1 MFNKAK
7 KMKLNKYGKVT
18 YEDNRIT
25 VHVKERLV
33 YKYASKI
40 FPCDVEEDKDVYFIF
55 DDIYFPANICISGKN
70 ANLIFR
76 NCTFTDGIEVEKAKY
91 IEMENNKYYFFSP
104 ASHNCVDLTANK
116 IEIKENFENEYFA
129 KKFVEAYVNIYLLG
143 NIINIDNSVVCSEF
157 GGHIN
162 IMAENLLLNESVI
175 NAPHVH
181 INADNISAKTSVIKS
196 PKEITIDNANCNF
209 TCTIK
214 SPIVIYNDIRLNS
227 LNSEIVNIDEEK
239 VRLLEERVKLI
250 KTLQDIEMNCTKENS
265 AILSRVQREL
275 RNKKVVKV
283 LKR

>member
-1 MFNKAK
+1 MFNKDK
-7 KMKLNKYGKVT
+7 KMKLEKYGKVT

-25 VHVKERLV
+25 VYVKEGLV
-33 YKYASKI
+33 NKYANKI
-40 FPCDVEEDKDVYFIF
+40 LPCDVEEDKDVYFIF
-55 DDIYFPANICISGKN
+55 DDIFFPANTCISGKN

-76 NCTFTDGIEVEKAKY
+76 NCTFTQGIKVESAKY
-91 IEMENNKYYFFSP
+91 IEMKYNKYYFFGLV
-104 ASHNCVDLTANK
+104 HNCIDLTANK
-116 IEIKENFENEYFA
+116 IEIKESFENEYFA
-129 KKFVEAYVNIYLLG
+129 KKFDEADVNIYLLG
-143 NIINIDNSVVCSEF
+143 NTINIDNSVVCSEF

-162 IMAENLLLNESVI
+162 IMGENLLLNESVI

-239 VRLLEERVKLI
+239 AKLLEERSKLI
-250 KTLQDIEMNCTKENS
+250 KTLHNIEMDCIRENS
-265 AILSRVQREL
+265 IILSKMQREL
-275 RNKKVVKV
+275 KNKKVAKV